1 MTAPGMNSWSML
13 RGIRKEDELRGR
25 KVDRRTFRRVLE
37 YAQPYRRDIGV
48 FLVTVVLA
56 AVIGVATPVLAGDV
70 VNAITGGRPDAGGV
84 VVRLALLIAG
94 LAIVDA
100 GLSLAQRWYSARIGE
115 GIILNLR
122 TRVYDHVQ
130 RMPLQFFT
138 RTQTGALV
146 SRLNN
151 DVMGAQQAFTSTLS
165 GVVSNVIQLVLTAAV
180 MFTLSWPITL
190 ISLAMLPLFILPARR
205 VGRRLAVITRESYQ
219 LDASMNATMTERF
232 GVAGALLVKLFGHAD
247 TEAGRFAARASR
259 VRDIGIQQAMY
270 SRTFFVAM
278 LLVASLAQALTYGLG
293 GWLAVRGSVS
303 AGTVVTLALLLTR
316 LYGPLTALSNVRVD
330 VMSALVSFERVF
342 EVLDLAPGIAERPGA
357 VALPRGSATVE
368 FRDVRF
374 RYPSAAEVS
383 LASLEDV
390 ATLDRT
396 VTEPVL
402 RGVSFTVRP
411 GQLVALVGPSGAGK
425 STTAMLVSRVYDV
438 TGGQVLVG
446 GVDVRDATL
455 DSLRDTI
462 GVVTQDSHLFH
473 ETIAENMRYAK
484 PDATDDEL
492 WAALRGAQV
501 DQLVRALPDGLQT
514 VVGERGYRFS
524 GGEKQRIAI
533 ARLLLKAP
541 SIVILDEA
549 TAHLDSESEA
559 AVQRALATALTG
571 RTALVIAH
579 RLSTVRDAD
588 QILVLDSGRIVERGT
603 HDQLVAAAGLYAE
616 LYRTQFLG
624 QAGAAAS
631 PTPYRAAAEA
641 EPVVVPTREG
651 FAAGERYEPR

>member
-1 MTAPGMNSWSML
+1 ML
-13 RGIRKEDELRGR
+13 RAMRREGDLAGR
-25 KVDRRTFRRVLE
+25 KIGAATARRIMAFAR
-37 YAQPYRRDIGV
+37 PYRRDIAV
-48 FLVTVVLA
+48 FLLAVVIDA
-56 AVIGVATPVLAGDV
+56 GIGVATPVLAGGI
-70 VNAITGGRPDAGGV
+70 VNEINRREPGAGTA
-84 VVRLALLIAG
+84 VVRIALFIAALAIADALL
-94 LAIVDA
+94 
-100 GLSLAQRWYSARIGE
+100 SLVQRWYSARIGE

-122 TRVYDHVQ
+122 TKVYDHVQ

-151 DVMGAQQAFTSTLS
+151 DVMGAQRAFTSTLS
-165 GVVSNVIQLVLTAAV
+165 GVVSNVIQLALTAAV
-180 MFTLSWPITL
+180 MFTLSWQITAL
-190 ISLAMLPLFILPARR
+190 SLLLLPVFVLPARR
-205 VGRRLAVITRESYQ
+205 VGRRLAEITRESYQ
-219 LDASMNATMTERF
+219 LDAQMNATMTERF
-232 GVAGALLVKLFGHAD
+232 GVAGALLVKLFGRPD
-247 TEAGRFAARASR
+247 VEAGRFAQRASR
-259 VRDIGIQQAMY
+259 VRDIGVQSAMY
-270 SRTFFVAM
+270 SRTFFVGM

-293 GWLAVRGSVS
+293 GWLAVQGRLSP
-303 AGTVVTLALLLTR
+303 GTVVTLALLLTR

-342 EVLDLAPGIAERPGA
+342 EVLDLAPSIVEKPDP
-357 VALPRGSATVE
+357 VTVPPGSARVE

-396 VTEPVL
+396 ITDPVL
-402 RGVSFTVRP
+402 RGVTFEVTP
-411 GQLVALVGPSGAGK
+411 GQMVALVGPSGAGK

-438 TGGQVLVG
+438 TEGAVLVG
-446 GVDVRDATL
+446 GVDVRDASL

-462 GVVTQDSHLFH
+462 GVVTQDAHLFH
-473 ETIAENMRYAK
+473 ETIAENLRYAR
-484 PDATDDEL
+484 PDATDEEL
-492 WAALRGAQV
+492 WRALDRAQV
-501 DQLVRALPDGLQT
+501 GDLVRSTPDGLDT

-559 AVQRALATALTG
+559 AVQRALSEALVG

-588 QILVLDSGRIVERGT
+588 QIVVLDRGRIVERGT
-603 HDQLVAAAGLYAE
+603 HDQLVAAHGLYAD
-616 LYRTQFLG
+616 LYHTQFDSPRVDSPRVDSPLDLVG
-624 QAGAAAS
+624 QVAPTKGSDGAI
-631 PTPYRAAAEA
+631 
-641 EPVVVPTREG
+641 
-651 FAAGERYEPR
+651 